1 MTSPLP
7 HILIVDDSADNRGLL
22 VQLLEDDYR
31 VTEAANGAEALDSIR
46 RERPDLVLLDL
57 LMPVMD
63 GFGVLE
69 RLRDADGPF
78 MPVIVV
84 TAATEPE
91 LRLRALELGAHEL
104 LSKPFDSQ
112 ELVVRVRNMLALK
125 AARRAIEQRAEDL
138 EAIVEAR
145 TREIL
150 DQNRRLQEADRFKD
164 EFLAI
169 VSHELRTPLNFI
181 MGFAS
186 VLDDEVQGPLTPQ
199 QHQSMGHILEGAER
213 MLALVEALLIM
224 GQIQAGRFTLD
235 LAPVSLAEAIAEI
248 VETYHGVAAQ
258 KSIRLATDLTRH
270 LPVIEADRRRLTQA
284 LSSLVDN
291 AIKFTPDGGEV
302 TLSVRLDGER
312 VIVAVADTG
321 VGMALDEIPRAF
333 QRFQQLDMSST
344 RREGGLGLGL
354 AIAKALIEAHQGGID
369 VTSEPGRGTTVRFT
383 LPLDRVGAGAKT
395 AR

>member
-1 MTSPLP
+1 MTQP

-22 VQLLEDDYR
+22 AQLLEDDYR
-31 VTEAANGAEALDSIR
+31 LSEAANGVEALAAIERD
-46 RERPDLVLLDL
+46 RPDLVLLDL
-57 LMPVMD
+57 LMPVLD
-63 GFGVLE
+63 GFGVLK
-69 RLRDADGPF
+69 RLADAPGPF
-78 MPVIVV
+78 LPVIVV

-91 LRLRALELGAHEL
+91 ARLHALRLGANEL
-104 LSKPFDSQ
+104 LSKPIDSQ
-112 ELVVRVRNMLALK
+112 ELLVRVQNMLALK
-125 AARRAIEQRAEDL
+125 EARRATERRADEL
-138 EAIVEAR
+138 EALVAAR
-145 TREIL
+145 THEIAE
-150 DQNRRLQEADRFKD
+150 QNRRLQEADRFKD

-235 LAPVSLAEAIAEI
+235 LAPVALADAVSEI
-248 VETYHGVAAQ
+248 VETFHGLAAQ
-258 KSIRLATDLTRH
+258 KGIHLATDLARS
-270 LPVIEADRRRLTQA
+270 LPVIEADRRRLAQA

-291 AIKFTPDGGEV
+291 AIKFTPEGGDV

-312 VIVAVADTG
+312 VLVEVADTG

-354 AIAKALIEAHQGGID
+354 AIAKALIEAHQGGIE

-383 LPLDRVGAGAKT
+383 LPLDRVTAGASA